1 MIYKDEKLKILM
13 LQILI
18 ELSLIVDDND
28 IEGVISLVEDLK
40 KEYKK
45 RIKIYI
51 YIYI

>member
-40 KEYKK
+40 KE
-45 RIKIYI
+45 
-51 YIYI
+51 